1 MRIGFKIRK
10 KKNVKNKEF
19 VKEMKKMHKQI
30 KVTLKKLQ
38 EKIKIY
44 IDRNRKETVEYK
56 VEDRVLLSTKD
67 LV

>member
-1 MRIGFKIRK
+1 M
-10 KKNVKNKEF
+10 KNKEF
-19 VKEMKKMHKQI
+19 VKKMKKMHKQI